1 LKQENKERIM
11 DRTEAIVR
19 NMLMAIEAPL
29 FDVGILSERGM
40 LPGLD
45 GITGAAV
52 IERLSLLK
60 YRNAT
65 GSHIYIRPS
74 GEHRY
79 TALDDLCEASL
90 TRLSADGFTPCA
102 VVETS
107 AGNFQAWLKHPTVLP
122 KLIGTFAAQTLAARY
137 DADPSAAD
145 WRRFGRLPGFTNC
158 KTKYKGPNGLF
169 PFVRLSSCSGE
180 QYPMAEQFIAEIT
193 KLYEAREQEREARR
207 LQASLSPQ
215 RGPRLANLSLERF
228 RISSV
233 YHNRPAAADI
243 AFCVAAYANGM
254 SEDRIERALEDDYL
268 SRDPSPSKRAAYI
281 RRTMTKAKDWA
292 IR

>member
-1 LKQENKERIM
+1 M
-11 DRTEAIVR
+11 DRTEATVR
-19 NMLMAIEAPL
+19 NMLSAIEAPL
-29 FDVGILSERGM
+29 YDVGVLSERGM

-45 GITGAAV
+45 GIPASAV
-52 IERLSLLK
+52 LERLSLLK
-60 YRNAT
+60 YRNVR

-74 GEHRY
+74 REHRY
-79 TALDDLCEASL
+79 TVLDDLSAISL
-90 TRLSADGFTPCA
+90 AKLTADGLTPCA

-107 AGNFQAWLKHPTVLP
+107 AGNFQAWLKHPAFFP

-158 KTKYKGPNGLF
+158 KPKYKRPDGLF
-169 PFVRLSSCSGE
+169 PFVQLRTYTGK
-180 QYPMAEQFIAEIT
+180 QYPMAEAFEQEIT
-193 KLYEAREQEREARR
+193 KLYEAREQERDARR

-215 RGPRLANLSLERF
+215 RGARLSTLSLERF
-228 RISSV
+228 RTSSK
-233 YHNRPAAADI
+233 YNDRPAAADI

-254 SEDRIERALEDDYL
+254 EEIRIERALEDDYL

-281 RRTMTKAKDWA
+281 RRTMTKARDWA
-292 IR
+292 SR